1 MNTMRLQRTQAQL
14 KAKGLDALA
23 LVPGPNLL
31 YVSGSAGHLSER
43 PAVFILRADGAVG
56 MITPAFEAPQRAQ
69 ALGPTAQ
76 LFRWTD
82 EAGYEGA
89 FAEAC
94 EKMQLAGHK
103 VCIEFLHMRAVEVK
117 TFEQY
122 AKDLQLVALEKV
134 FPNFRAL
141 KDAAEIAQLKRAVAI
156 METALREAMQ
166 AIKVGVT
173 EREVAAVYRNALMQA
188 GSEGNPFGPI
198 VASGPNAANPH
209 ASVTD
214 RKIQDG
220 DLVIIDCG
228 AIYGGYVADITR
240 TFGVGNISAEA
251 EKIYQTVLAANRAGC
266 AKAGP
271 DIACSDVDRA
281 ARVVIEDAG
290 YGQHFTHRTGHGLG
304 LETHEPPYIV
314 AGNEIPL
321 EAGMC
326 FTVEPGIYLDGKVG
340 VRIEDDV
347 ICTET
352 GVEVL
357 TTFERGLIQL

>member
-1 MNTMRLQRTQAQL
+1 MNTARLQRTQNQL
-14 KAKGLDALA
+14 KAKGIDALA
-23 LVPGPNLL
+23 LVPGPNMY
-31 YVSGSAGHLSER
+31 YVSGIVGHLSER
-43 PAVFILRADGAVG
+43 PTVFILRADGAVG
-56 MITPAFEAPQRAQ
+56 LITPSFEAPQRAQ
-69 ALGPTAQ
+69 ELGPAAR

-94 EKMQLAGHK
+94 ATMQLAGRK
-103 VCIEFLHMRAVEVK
+103 LCIEFLHMRAIEVK
-117 TFEQY
+117 AFEQY
-122 AKDLQLVALEKV
+122 AVGAQCVALEKV

-141 KDAAEIAQLKRAVAI
+141 KDAAEVAHMRKATEI
-156 METALREAMQ
+156 METALRAAMN

-173 EREVAAVYRNALMQA
+173 EREVAAVYRNALMNA
-188 GSEGNPFGPI
+188 GSEDNPFGPI

-214 RKIQDG
+214 RQLQDG

-240 TFGVGNISAEA
+240 TFAVGHISAEA
-251 EKIYQTVLAANRAGC
+251 EQLYNVVLAANRAGC

-271 DIACSDVDRA
+271 DIACGDVDRA
-281 ARVVIEDAG
+281 ARKVIEDAG
-290 YGQHFTHRTGHGLG
+290 YGQYFTHRTGHGLG
-304 LETHEPPYIV
+304 LETHEPPYMV
-314 AGNEIPL
+314 AGNETPL

-326 FTVEPGIYLDGKVG
+326 FTVEPGIYIDGKVG
-340 VRIEDDV
+340 VRIEDDLV
-347 ICTET
+347 CTEH

-357 TTFERGLIQL
+357 TTFERGLIRL